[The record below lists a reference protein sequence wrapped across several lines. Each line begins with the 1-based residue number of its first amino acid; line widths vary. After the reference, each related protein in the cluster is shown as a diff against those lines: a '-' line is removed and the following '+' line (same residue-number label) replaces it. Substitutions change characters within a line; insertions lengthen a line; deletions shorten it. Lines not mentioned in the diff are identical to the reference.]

1 MKEKHKV
8 AIIGRR
14 RIGKSFTIEYIC
26 RHTLRTSNKPF
37 FVITFIGNEQLFLQ
51 FLQRALDEFDPLIAP
66 PQNLIEAFKL
76 FFWLAYSGVN
86 VFLDEFQ
93 LIKMKGA
100 IDLFQVKYLFIF
112 FSIEN
117 FNSDLS
123 KIINDRF
130 KTITGSLVLSGS
142 HVSELEDLLVNQRSP
157 LFGRKLL

>member
-1 MKEKHKV
+1 MEPRQETKNWPEFKPPFAEDLEKIMKEKHKV

-76 FFWLAYSGVN
+76 FFWLAYSGVY

-93 LIKMKGA
+93 RIRNIKGA
-100 IDLFQVKYLFIF
+100 EDIFQV
-112 FSIEN
+112 N
-117 FNSDLS
+117 
-123 KIINDRF
+123 
-130 KTITGSLVLSGS
+130 
-142 HVSELEDLLVNQRSP
+142 
-157 LFGRKLL
+157 